1 MDTTTLRTFIALAQ
15 IKNFTKT
22 AQQLFVAQS
31 TVTNR
36 IRDLEMELGVPLFI
50 RSHKQVDLT
59 PSGQKFLDYA
69 QHFVSLE
76 LAALQDIQ
84 SSPTYAQKIS
94 IGTTNTIYE
103 CHLQRR
109 IRSFLKEKKDLSL
122 HVTIGHTT
130 AMMHQLQDG
139 TLDAIF
145 SFSAMF
151 RDGYI
156 CRPYR
161 TDSLV
166 LVCQAANTEYAN
178 GISKDDLQK
187 IDYLFCNF
195 ALQGVGL
202 YIQDLF
208 PRHHR
213 FPLEIDNSTKL
224 PQYVA
229 DGIGYTFL
237 PKSLIEEDL
246 AEKRLRAI
254 PLLDFEPPKVDS
266 YYITRS
272 PSTIPADLEEELLAD
287 CSYGLQGDDHGRHDD
302 DGQEDIK

>member
-1 MDTTTLRTFIALAQ
+1 MR
-15 IKNFTKT
+15 
-22 AQQLFVAQS
+22 
-31 TVTNR
+31 
-36 IRDLEMELGVPLFI
+36 VPRMF
-50 RSHKQVDLT
+50 S
-59 PSGQKFLDYA
+59 
-69 QHFVSLE
+69 
-76 LAALQDIQ
+76 AALN
-84 SSPTYAQKIS
+84 SWAVLAPLLRMFTLKMPSPS
-94 IGTTNTIYE
+94 
-103 CHLQRR
+103 
-109 IRSFLKEKKDLSL
+109 
-122 HVTIGHTT
+122 
-130 AMMHQLQDG
+130 M
-139 TLDAIF
+139 
-145 SFSAMF
+145 
-151 RDGYI
+151 
-156 CRPYR
+156 R
-161 TDSLV
+161 TRLPH
-166 LVCQAANTEYAN
+166 TEYTN

-246 AEKRLRAI
+246 AAKRLRAI

-272 PSTIPADLEEELLAD
+272 PSTVPTDLEEELLAD
-287 CSYGLQGDDHGRHDD
+287 RSYGLQGDDHSRHDD
-302 DGQEDIK
+302 DGQKDIK

>member
-1 MDTTTLRTFIALAQ
+1 M
-15 IKNFTKT
+15 
-22 AQQLFVAQS
+22 
-31 TVTNR
+31 
-36 IRDLEMELGVPLFI
+36 
-50 RSHKQVDLT
+50 
-59 PSGQKFLDYA
+59 
-69 QHFVSLE
+69 
-76 LAALQDIQ
+76 QDIQ
-84 SSPTYAQKIS
+84 SSPTYTQKVS

-109 IRSFLKEKKDLSL
+109 IRSFLKEKKGVSL
-122 HVTIGHTT
+122 HVTIGHTET
-130 AMMHQLQDG
+130 MMRQLQDG

-156 CRPYR
+156 CQPYR

-166 LVCQAANTEYAN
+166 LVCQAGNTEYAG
-178 GISKDDLQK
+178 GICKDDLQK

-272 PSTIPADLEEELLAD
+272 PSTVPADLEEELLAD
-287 CSYGLQGDDHGRHDD
+287 RSYGLQGDDHGRHDD
-302 DGQEDIK
+302 DGQENIK

>member
-1 MDTTTLRTFIALAQ
+1 M
-15 IKNFTKT
+15 
-22 AQQLFVAQS
+22 
-31 TVTNR
+31 
-36 IRDLEMELGVPLFI
+36 
-50 RSHKQVDLT
+50 
-59 PSGQKFLDYA
+59 
-69 QHFVSLE
+69 
-76 LAALQDIQ
+76 
-84 SSPTYAQKIS
+84 
-94 IGTTNTIYE
+94 
-103 CHLQRR
+103 
-109 IRSFLKEKKDLSL
+109 
-122 HVTIGHTT
+122 
-130 AMMHQLQDG
+130 
-139 TLDAIF
+139 
-145 SFSAMF
+145 
-151 RDGYI
+151 
-156 CRPYR
+156 
-161 TDSLV
+161 
-166 LVCQAANTEYAN
+166 
-178 GISKDDLQK
+178 
-187 IDYLFCNF
+187 
-195 ALQGVGL
+195 GL

>member
-59 PSGQKFLDYA
+59 PSGQKFLSYA
-69 QHFVSLE
+69 QRFVSLE

-84 SSPTYAQKIS
+84 SSPTYTQKVS

-109 IRSFLKEKKDLSL
+109 IRSFLKEKKGVSL
-122 HVTIGHTT
+122 HVTIGHTET
-130 AMMHQLQDG
+130 MMRQ
-139 TLDAIF
+139 
-145 SFSAMF
+145 F

-156 CRPYR
+156 CQPYR

-166 LVCQAANTEYAN
+166 LVCQAGNTEYAG
-178 GISKDDLQK
+178 GICKDDLQK

-272 PSTIPADLEEELLAD
+272 PSTVPADLEEELLAD
-287 CSYGLQGDDHGRHDD
+287 RSYGLQGDDHGRHDD
-302 DGQEDIK
+302 DGQENIK

>member
-1 MDTTTLRTFIALAQ
+1 MA
-15 IKNFTKT
+15 
-22 AQQLFVAQS
+22 
-31 TVTNR
+31 
-36 IRDLEMELGVPLFI
+36 
-50 RSHKQVDLT
+50 
-59 PSGQKFLDYA
+59 
-69 QHFVSLE
+69 
-76 LAALQDIQ
+76 
-84 SSPTYAQKIS
+84 
-94 IGTTNTIYE
+94 
-103 CHLQRR
+103 
-109 IRSFLKEKKDLSL
+109 
-122 HVTIGHTT
+122 
-130 AMMHQLQDG
+130 
-139 TLDAIF
+139 
-145 SFSAMF
+145 
-151 RDGYI
+151 
-156 CRPYR
+156 
-161 TDSLV
+161 
-166 LVCQAANTEYAN
+166 EYAG
-178 GISKDDLQK
+178 GICKDDLQK

-272 PSTIPADLEEELLAD
+272 PSTVPADLEEELLAD
-287 CSYGLQGDDHGRHDD
+287 RSYGLQGDDHGRHDD
-302 DGQEDIK
+302 DGQENIK